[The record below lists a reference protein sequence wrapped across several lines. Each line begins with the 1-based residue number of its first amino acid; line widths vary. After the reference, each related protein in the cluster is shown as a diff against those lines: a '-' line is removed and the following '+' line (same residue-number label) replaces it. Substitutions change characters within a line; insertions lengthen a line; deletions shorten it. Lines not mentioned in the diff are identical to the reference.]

1 MDLVYLVLADL
12 VVVVHFLFVAFA
24 LLGGLLVLRWPRLLW
39 IHLPAAVW
47 GVSIEMA
54 GWICPLTPL
63 EQALRRQAGL
73 PPYEGGFLAH
83 YLLPVL
89 YPEGLTR
96 ETQWLLA
103 GVVLGVNAVVYGL
116 LARRRWWG
124 RSAPKDDGK
133 DGVDGCDGPPGGI
146 AGGGPA

>member
-1 MDLVYLVLADL
+1 MELLYLVLADL

-24 LLGGLLVLRWPRLLW
+24 LLGGLLALRWPRVVW

-47 GVSIEMA
+47 GVLVEMA

-63 EQALRRQAGL
+63 EQHLRHQAGL

-89 YPEGLTR
+89 YPEELTR

-103 GVVLGVNAVVYGL
+103 SVVLGVNAVVYGL
-116 LARRRWWG
+116 LVRRRWQG
-124 RSAPKDDGK
+124 RNAPKRDRGDSWDG
-133 DGVDGCDGPPGGI
+133 DGPPGGTV
-146 AGGGPA
+146 GGEPA

>member
-24 LLGGLLVLRWPRLLW
+24 LLGGLLVLRWPRMIW

-47 GVSIEMA
+47 GVLIEMA

-63 EQALRRQAGL
+63 EQYLRREAGL

-83 YLLPVL
+83 YLLPLL
-89 YPEGLTR
+89 YPEELTR

-116 LARRRWWG
+116 LARRRWRG
-124 RSAPKDDGK
+124 RSAPKHG
-133 DGVDGCDGPPGGI
+133 GGAGPPGGS
-146 AGGGPA
+146 ADGGGPA